1 MRTLLFVV
9 GGFVLL
15 AVFVGGAKVLGN
27 NGGGS
32 LRLALIAFCVIWFV
46 IAAGNLWIGV
56 SSAGYSFIEE
66 LPIFLLIFGV
76 PALAALVVRWKW
88 A

>member
-1 MRTLLFVV
+1 MRTLLFLV

-15 AVFVGGAKVLGN
+15 AVFAGGAKVLAN
-27 NGGGS
+27 HGGGS
-32 LRLALIAFCVIWFV
+32 LRLAVIAFCVVWFV

-76 PALAALVVRWKW
+76 PAVAALVVQWKW